1 MEIIR
6 DGYTGY
12 NIWGVAVTEVEVDIL
27 TGEMRTVRV
36 DLVQVMIILMMIMM
50 MMLMMIIMIMRMMI
64 MIITMMMM
72 MMMMTWCRTPGSPP
86 RPWWTSARWRAPS
99 SWAWGCGPV
108 SRSST
113 TRTPGP
119 SSP

>member
-36 DLVQVMIILMMIMM
+36 DLVQVMM
-50 MMLMMIIMIMRMMI
+50 MMI
-64 MIITMMMM
+64 MIMMMMM

-86 RPWWTSARWRAPS
+86 RPWSTSARWRAPS
-99 SWAWGCGPV
+99 SWASGCGPV

-113 TRTPGP
+113 TRKPGP

>member
-36 DLVQVMIILMMIMM
+36 DLVQVI
-50 MMLMMIIMIMRMMI
+50 
-64 MIITMMMM
+64 MMMM
-72 MMMMTWCRTPGSPP
+72 MMMLMMTWCRTPGSPP

-108 SRSST
+108 SRSSM
-113 TRTPGP
+113 TRTLGP

>member
-12 NIWGVAVTEVEVDIL
+12 NIWGVAVTEVELDIL

-36 DLVQVMIILMMIMM
+36 DLVQVM
-50 MMLMMIIMIMRMMI
+50 MMIIMIM
-64 MIITMMMM
+64 MMMM